1 MFDIGA
7 AELLVIVVVAILV
20 IGPKDMPAALRT
32 AGQWIGKMR
41 RMSAHFRSGMD
52 SMIREAELEEA
63 EKEWAKRNADIM
75 AKDRIDPVARP
86 DKVADP
92 QNLLPDEEMQATQMP
107 PPVAGNGAAPDAAAE
122 AAIARAAPN
131 KAPEHS
137 GVHGGGHSGVKAA
150 PKKAPPKKAP
160 AKPKKS
166 PAKKAPAKKA
176 TPKTAAKKAPPKKA
190 PAKKSAPKNPA
201 PKKPAPKKTRKSRAA
216 KS

>member
-150 PKKAPPKKAP
+150 PKKAAAKPAPKKAP
-160 AKPKKS
+160 AKT
-166 PAKKAPAKKA
+166 APAKKA

-190 PAKKSAPKNPA
+190 PAKKSAPKKPA